1 LVSHHARVEHKEKLA
16 ATTRLEQFMR
26 KYERECE
33 RSATLEKENAFL
45 VDQVSGIKDETEV
58 RSRRDMAY
66 APCLG
71 SAHAEFQLL
80 QKRLDLL
87 KELEDAQ
94 RRNARQKDKLRECV
108 ACIFRCCWSRTD
120 L

>member
-1 LVSHHARVEHKEKLA
+1 MASHYIRVEHKEKLA

-58 RSRRDMAY
+58 RPLWRGMHHRWEVLTLS
-66 APCLG
+66 
-71 SAHAEFQLL
+71 S
-80 QKRLDLL
+80 
-87 KELEDAQ
+87 
-94 RRNARQKDKLRECV
+94 NACR
-108 ACIFRCCWSRTD
+108 SG
-120 L
+120 